1 MPDAT
6 VPAVSG
12 LLTFGFLS
20 VVTSAVVEVI
30 LRAWRP
36 SAEQKDRFGPLLAYI
51 VAIILAVAAA
61 LYLNADVFEGVL
73 LGILVGWGAMGV
85 HDTAAAAIP
94 GST

>member
-1 MPDAT
+1 MDAT

-12 LLTFGFLS
+12 LLTAGFLS

-30 LRAWRP
+30 LRAWQP
-36 SAEQKDRFGPLLAYI
+36 DAATKDRFGPLLAYI
-51 VAIILAVAAA
+51 VAIVLAVSAA
-61 LYLNADVFEGVL
+61 LYLKADAFEGAL

-94 GST
+94 GS